1 MPDSQMQAVG
11 VFPAR
16 REVGILSHARP
27 RIVHDDSV
35 RVRCLEVGV
44 CGTDREICTFVYGE
58 PPPRSDYLILGHESL
73 GEVLEVGSSV
83 RHLSRG
89 DLVVPSV
96 RRPCPARHCDPCRNG
111 YQDFCSTGEFV
122 ERGIK
127 AEHGYMAEEY
137 VERERFLYPV
147 ASRLRQVAV
156 LVEPLTIAEK
166 AMAEVHEVRRR
177 FPWVQDADPERPGR
191 GLRAV
196 VLGTGPIGILGI
208 MKLLFLGY
216 HVMVYSRSRKPNPKS
231 DLVESLGVEYFS
243 ALECPLEEFAERAG
257 RIDLVYE
264 AAGVP
269 SLAFGFLSRLGD
281 NGVFVFA
288 GIPQPE
294 PPIPVEASAIM
305 RNLVLRNQLVFGTV
319 NADDRSFRQAMED
332 LDRFQKRWPEALE
345 AVISGRYPLGDCHR
359 LLQGP
364 AQGIKN
370 VIRFA

>member
-1 MPDSQMQAVG
+1 MQAIG

-16 REVGILSHARP
+16 REVGVLSPSRP
-27 RIVHDDSV
+27 KLLRDESV

-58 PPPRSDYLILGHESL
+58 PPADSEYLILGHESL
-73 GEVLEVGSSV
+73 GEVIETGSEVE
-83 RHLSRG
+83 HLSPG

-96 RRPCPARHCDPCRNG
+96 RRPCFIDRCTPCRNG

-137 VERERFLYPV
+137 IETECFLYRVP
-147 ASRLRQVAV
+147 ARLREVAV

-166 AMAEVHEVRRR
+166 AMAEVRQVRRR
-177 FPWVQDADPERPGR
+177 FPWIGDSADPLPGR
-191 GLRAV
+191 GQRAV
-196 VLGTGPIGILGI
+196 VLGTGPIGILGT
-208 MKLLFLGY
+208 MKLLCEGY
-216 HVMVYSRSRKPNPKS
+216 EVLVYSRSRRPNPKS
-231 DLVESLGVEYFS
+231 ELVESLGVEYVS
-243 ALECPLEEFAERAG
+243 ALECPVEEFARRAG

-269 SLAFGFLSRLGD
+269 SLAYGILEILGE

-288 GIPQPE
+288 GIPQPST
-294 PPIPVEASAIM
+294 PIPVEASVIA
-305 RNLVLRNQLVFGTV
+305 RNLVLKNQLVLGTV
-319 NADDRSFRQAMED
+319 NADGHSFRQALTD
-332 LDRFQKRWPEALE
+332 LDRFRERWPEALWS
-345 AVISGRYPLGDCHR
+345 VISGRFGIGDCR
-359 LLQGP
+359 ELLLGP
-364 AQGIKN
+364 SRGIKN